1 MLVSFIIVNY
11 NTGGILKDCIESVYK
26 FEKEIK
32 YEIIIVDNSSS
43 DDSKTIIENIA
54 SARNNIKTIFLNE
67 KISFSAANNK
77 GYELSSGEYILIMN
91 PDIIFTEPVL
101 KKLTDDLRDNK
112 GLGAVSPLLT
122 GSDGNFQRAY
132 FQRYPSLMQFILF
145 YSVLGNIFQKNKK
158 LVYKYQENGDI
169 DTGSNKIEDTD
180 QIPCAF
186 FMTEKEI
193 FEKAGKMDPGYFL
206 FFEDVDLSYQI
217 NKMFKLGVDTTLSVT
232 HLGGSSFKT
241 SDDYWLY
248 GRFIIGMIIFFNKNY
263 SKGKT
268 VTLKITAIL
277 NSNLIVLAEK
287 VKKIFRTEDDYRLRK
302 HQYFLNELKKT
313 NL

>member
-26 FEKEIK
+26 YEKEIM

-43 DDSKTIIENIA
+43 DDSKKIIENIA
-54 SARNNIKTIFLNE
+54 SAGKNIKAIFLNE
-67 KISFSAANNK
+67 RISFSAANNK
-77 GYELSSGEYILIMN
+77 GYEISSGEYILIMN

-112 GLGAVSPLLT
+112 SLGAVSPLLT
-122 GSDGNFQRAY
+122 GSDGKFQRAY

-145 YSVLGNIFQKNKK
+145 YSILGNVFQKNKK

-169 DTGSNKIEDTD
+169 DTGSEKIEDTD

-186 FMTEKEI
+186 FMTGKGI
-193 FEKAGKMDPGYFL
+193 FEKAGKMDPAYFL
-206 FFEDVDLSYQI
+206 FFEDVDLSFQI
-217 NKMFKLGVDTTLSVT
+217 NKMYKLGVDTTLSVT
-232 HLGGSSFKT
+232 HLGGSSFKI

-248 GRFIIGMIIFFNKNY
+248 GRFIIGMMTFFKKNY
-263 SKGKT
+263 SQWKT
-268 VTLKITAIL
+268 FTLKIISVI
-277 NSNLIVLAEK
+277 NSNMIVLTEEI
-287 VKKIFRTEDDYRLRK
+287 KKIFGKEDDYRLRK

>member
-11 NTGGILKDCIESVYK
+11 NTGGILKDCLESVYK

-217 NKMFKLGVDTTLSVT
+217 NKMFKLGVDTSLRVT

-248 GRFIIGMIIFFNKNY
+248 GRFIIGMITFFNKNY
-263 SKGKT
+263 TRGKT

-277 NSNLIVLAEK
+277 NSNLIVLTEK

>member
-26 FEKEIK
+26 YEKEIM

-43 DDSKTIIENIA
+43 DDSKKIIANIA
-54 SARNNIKTIFLNE
+54 SAGKNIKTIFLNE

-101 KKLTDDLRDNK
+101 KKLIDDLRDNK
-112 GLGAVSPLLT
+112 SLGAVSPLLT
-122 GSDGNFQRAY
+122 GSDGKFQRAY

-145 YSVLGNIFQKNKK
+145 YSILGNVFQKNKK

-169 DTGSNKIEDTD
+169 DTGSEKIEDTD

-186 FMTEKEI
+186 FMTEKGI
-193 FEKAGKMDPGYFL
+193 FEKAGKMDPAYFL
-206 FFEDVDLSYQI
+206 FFEDVDLSFQI
-217 NKMFKLGVDTTLSVT
+217 NKMYKLGVDTTLSVT

-248 GRFIIGMIIFFNKNY
+248 GRFIIGMMTFFKKNY
-263 SKGKT
+263 SQWKT
-268 VTLKITAIL
+268 FTLKIISVI
-277 NSNLIVLAEK
+277 NSNMIVLTEEI
-287 VKKIFRTEDDYRLRK
+287 KKIFGKEDDYRLRK